1 MTENTMPMDRTEY
14 QRAYYERTKEAKKAK
29 RKKQPRTAA
38 AIAAEERYR
47 EKRRLL
53 QEIAAMPV
61 PTIDA

>member
-1 MTENTMPMDRTEY
+1 MHKDRTKY

-38 AIAAEERYR
+38 TIAAEERYR

-53 QEIAAMPV
+53 REIAEMPV

>member
-14 QRAYYERTKEAKKAK
+14 QRAYYERTKEAKKTK

>member
-1 MTENTMPMDRTEY
+1 MPMDRTEY
-14 QRAYYERTKEAKKAK
+14 QRAYYERTKEARKAK

-38 AIAAEERYR
+38 AISAEERYR

>member
-1 MTENTMPMDRTEY
+1 MPMDRTEY